1 MRDKFS
7 ELIEKGVASFEYTP
21 ICGETPSQC
30 PICRMYNNVWGAAS
44 DTHMAHAADGNIYIT
59 GRVIGWERQFQHMKW
74 ATEFGGVKFSDSGFF
89 SLDDFLYKN
98 DLDIIVTTLNGD
110 VVAKVIDRVKPK
122 DLVPTPT
129 QSVAMESGINK
140 PLATLTLDRNE
151 NTLKECFK
159 GTIDEVVENLNS
171 NCMVKGT
178 NWIVSDGKIRGKV
191 DGKIIEII

>member
-1 MRDKFS
+1 MR
-7 ELIEKGVASFEYTP
+7 
-21 ICGETPSQC
+21 
-30 PICRMYNNVWGAAS
+30 R
-44 DTHMAHAADGNIYIT
+44 
-59 GRVIGWERQFQHMKW
+59 

-98 DLDIIVTTLNGD
+98 DLDIIVTALNGD

-171 NCMVKGT
+171 NSMVKGT
-178 NWIVSDGKIRGKV
+178 NWIVSDGKIRGEV
-191 DGKIIEII
+191 DGKIIELK